1 MQAKTALAAGDTT
14 TIMCSQCESE
24 QTHKIIAATKQGA
37 ITNAVCE
44 TCETATTFARGVKT
58 GVTVGGK
65 GKAASPYDR
74 SRKYKKGQTMTHTK
88 FGRGEVT
95 AVVEPHKIDVL
106 FGDQTR
112 RLVHEQSAEQ
122 KA

>member
-1 MQAKTALAAGDTT
+1 MATKTAFAAGDTT
-14 TIMCSQCESE
+14 TIFCSQCEIE
-24 QTHKIIAATKQGA
+24 QTHKIVTATKQGA
-37 ITNAVCE
+37 ITHAVCE
-44 TCETATTFARGVKT
+44 TCETATTFTRGVKT
-58 GVTVGGK
+58 GVTLGK

-74 SRKYKKGQTMTHTK
+74 SRKYKKGQTMTHAK

-112 RLVHEQSAEQ
+112 RLVHEQPSDQES
-122 KA
+122 